1 MGPKC
6 FAPIRRAC
14 GARFVPRYFL
24 RALDGVTFPAAV
36 LALLIAGVCAFRRR
50 LAEALS
56 LGFFVTAAVVINNV
70 ICALGSGVHDRYQA
84 RVTWLVAFS
93 ALLIFAAFVPDR
105 DFRCPAPRG
114 RDDATSPAVGRP
126 AGLEKPKRIDPM
138 AGRKAIVFGG
148 AGFIGCHLLKRLAAE
163 QLYDKLHS
171 VDIAA
176 PRFSVPGVNLVHFDI
191 RQPIP
196 PKLCGEGPFD
206 IYNLAAVHTTPGH
219 EDWEY
224 FWTNVHGATNVC
236 RFASEIGAERILF
249 TSTMMVYGPTEAP
262 KDEEAALEPVN
273 AYGRSK
279 ILAEGIHNLW
289 QAERPQSRRLTVV
302 RPGVIYGLEERGNF
316 TRLSQALKGRRFF
329 FPGRTDTIKAC
340 GYVED
345 LVSSMLYM
353 QERNEAVT
361 LYNFCHPERYTI
373 ADICCRFRFCRR
385 LSEAAFRHP
394 VLAVGACRLRLR
406 GALGTRPQ
414 ERHQPRARPQT
425 LRIDQHGTKAP
436 ARGGFRLCSRP
447 QIGVG
452 RLEAIISNAGFRLI
466 EGAGRKTAGQALR
479 QAAPSLRRD
488 APSAKY

>member
-1 MGPKC
+1 
-6 FAPIRRAC
+6 
-14 GARFVPRYFL
+14 
-24 RALDGVTFPAAV
+24 
-36 LALLIAGVCAFRRR
+36 
-50 LAEALS
+50 
-56 LGFFVTAAVVINNV
+56 
-70 ICALGSGVHDRYQA
+70 
-84 RVTWLVAFS
+84 
-93 ALLIFAAFVPDR
+93 
-105 DFRCPAPRG
+105 
-114 RDDATSPAVGRP
+114 
-126 AGLEKPKRIDPM
+126 M

-163 QLYDKLHS
+163 QVYDKLHS

-176 PRFSVPGVNLVHFDI
+176 PRFSVPGVDLVHFDI

-262 KDEEAALEPVN
+262 KDEEAVLEPVN

-279 ILAEGIHNLW
+279 ILAEGIHSLW

-373 ADICCRFRFCRR
+373 ADICAAFASVGGYPKPRFVIPFWLLGLAAFGFEVLSALGLKSDINRARVRKLYESTNMVPRR
-385 LSEAAFRHP
+385 LPE
-394 VLAVGACRLRLR
+394 
-406 GALGTRPQ
+406 
-414 ERHQPRARPQT
+414 
-425 LRIDQHGTKAP
+425 
-436 ARGGFRLCSRP
+436 
-447 QIGVG
+447 
-452 RLEAIISNAGFRLI
+452 AGFAHAYDLKSGLEDWKRSS
-466 EGAGRKTAGQALR
+466 RMQ
-479 QAAPSLRRD
+479 D
-488 APSAKY
+488 FD

>member
-1 MGPKC
+1 
-6 FAPIRRAC
+6 
-14 GARFVPRYFL
+14 
-24 RALDGVTFPAAV
+24 
-36 LALLIAGVCAFRRR
+36 
-50 LAEALS
+50 
-56 LGFFVTAAVVINNV
+56 
-70 ICALGSGVHDRYQA
+70 
-84 RVTWLVAFS
+84 
-93 ALLIFAAFVPDR
+93 
-105 DFRCPAPRG
+105 
-114 RDDATSPAVGRP
+114 
-126 AGLEKPKRIDPM
+126 M

-148 AGFIGCHLLKRLAAE
+148 AGFIGFHLLKRLAAE
-163 QLYDKLHS
+163 QLYDNLYS

-176 PRFSVPGVNLVHFDI
+176 PRFAVPGVDLVHFDI
-191 RQPIP
+191 RQPLP

-206 IYNLAAVHTTPGH
+206 IYNLAAIHTTPGH

-262 KDEEAALEPVN
+262 KDEDSILEPVN

-279 ILAEGIHNLW
+279 ILAEGIHCLW
-289 QAERPQSRRLTVV
+289 QAERPQLRRLTVV

-373 ADICCRFRFCRR
+373 ADICAAFASVGGYPKPRFVIPFWLLGLAALGFEVLSALGLKSDINRARVRKLYESTNMVPRR
-385 LSEAAFRHP
+385 L
-394 VLAVGACRLRLR
+394 
-406 GALGTRPQ
+406 
-414 ERHQPRARPQT
+414 
-425 LRIDQHGTKAP
+425 P
-436 ARGGFRLCSRP
+436 A
-447 QIGVG
+447 
-452 RLEAIISNAGFRLI
+452 AGFAYGYDLKSGLEDWKRSS
-466 EGAGRKTAGQALR
+466 RR
-479 QAAPSLRRD
+479 QD
-488 APSAKY
+488 FD